1 MMAPTQ
7 GRTPNRWAIDGTQLL
22 RAFQGEVRFPVDIE
36 TLATNWSAHLEP
48 DRCDHTHTARPL
60 EKVPEGALVDARRKG
75 NGWGIAFADTIATP
89 GRVRFTIAH
98 EFGRFLMHR
107 DEAPDG
113 GFQCSQGDMGNWD
126 YENSRQEAEA
136 NRFAARILMPLDDF
150 RTQIPAQEAVTL
162 EDIGRLTAD
171 RYGVSLMA
179 AVLQWLDYTRRRVVF
194 VCSRDGYI
202 LWARS
207 SEPASSPV
215 PSSARA
221 LHRLS
226 PFRSTSPASGARMDL
241 NVRKGLRHRAGIW
254 FDEPVRE
261 EVILSDQ
268 FEIGLSL
275 LHLEDSVSAR
285 YQVEP
290 NEPDALDFMRMR

>member
-48 DRCDHTHTARPL
+48 DAAITRIRARPL
-60 EKVPEGALVDARRKG
+60 EGFEGALVDARRKG

-98 EFGRFLMHR
+98 EFGHFLMHR

-150 RTQIPAQEAVTL
+150 GPRSLPK
-162 EDIGRLTAD
+162 RL
-171 RYGVSLMA
+171 
-179 AVLQWLDYTRRRVVF
+179 
-194 VCSRDGYI
+194 
-202 LWARS
+202 
-207 SEPASSPV
+207 
-215 PSSARA
+215 
-221 LHRLS
+221 
-226 PFRSTSPASGARMDL
+226 
-241 NVRKGLRHRAGIW
+241 LR
-254 FDEPVRE
+254 
-261 EVILSDQ
+261 
-268 FEIGLSL
+268 
-275 LHLEDSVSAR
+275 
-285 YQVEP
+285 
-290 NEPDALDFMRMR
+290 